1 MTEKKNT
8 FKKEKNDFILYL
20 PGFWN
25 LIDSGLKQLKNEKI
39 IDRIWQHEHTVWKS
53 DPTEISN
60 RLGWLHT
67 PRIMKD
73 SVPEI
78 QLFVEEVKKEGFTQ
92 ALLLGMGGSS
102 LASTVLRSV
111 FGVKTGYLDLHV
123 LDSTNPGAV
132 LHVDRMIDPEKTLF
146 IVSTKSGSTA
156 ETLSF
161 MRYFYNK
168 TMQMVGEQKVGS
180 HFIAITD
187 PGSKLE
193 SPAKQL
199 GFRKVFLNDPN
210 IGGRYSSLSYF
221 GLVPAGLIG
230 TDLKQLLNT
239 AQDMAGT
246 ADTGY
251 SLTEQNNTPAVLGT
265 VMGMLARQGR
275 DKLTFIT
282 SPEIQSFGTWV
293 EQLVAESTGKEGKG
307 ILPVVNETVLQPDKY
322 EDDRIFVYLKLDK
335 DVTFHKEVKSL
346 RQTGHPL
353 IQIHLNDRYELGS
366 EFFRWELA
374 TAVSG
379 YFLKINPFDQPN
391 VEATKKLTKKM
402 VITFQDKGKLPETEP
417 SLKTDILSVFT
428 DKTVHSIEQALEH
441 FFTYLNPGKEGKCR
455 SYVAIQAFV
464 QPELETD
471 KALQQ
476 FRTKIQKT
484 YKVATT
490 VGYGPRFLHST
501 GQLHKGDGGQG
512 LFIQIT
518 GEISKDIPVP
528 DKAGKEKSSISFGVL
543 ALAQAL
549 GDREALL
556 DAGRTVIRFH
566 LKTENTE
573 GISLLTKAIR

>member
-1 MTEKKNT
+1 MTGKTNT

-20 PGFWN
+20 SGFRN

-39 IDRIWQHEHTVWKS
+39 MDRIWQHDHTVWKS
-53 DPTEISN
+53 DPYEISN
-60 RLGWLHT
+60 RLGWLHS
-67 PRIMKD
+67 PRVMKD

-78 QLFVEEVKKEGFTQ
+78 QQFVEEVKKEGITQ

-102 LASTVLRSV
+102 LASEVLRSV
-111 FGVKTGYLDLHV
+111 FEVKPGFPDLHV

-132 LHVDRMIDPEKTLF
+132 LHVDRMINLEKTLF

-161 MRYFYNK
+161 MRYFYNR
-168 TMQMVGEQKVGS
+168 TMQKVGEQKVGS

-193 SPAKQL
+193 SPAEQL

-210 IGGRYSSLSYF
+210 IGGRYSALSYF
-221 GLVPAGLIG
+221 GLVPGGLIG
-230 TDLKQLLNT
+230 ADLKQLLNK
-239 AQDMAGT
+239 ALHMADT
-246 ADTGY
+246 TDTGY
-251 SLTEQNNTPAVLGT
+251 SLDDRYNTPAVLGT
-265 VMGMLARQGR
+265 VMGMLTRRGR

-293 EQLVAESTGKEGKG
+293 EQLIAESTGKEGKG

-322 EDDRIFVYLKLDK
+322 EDDRIFIYLKFGNDI
-335 DVTFHKEVKSL
+335 TFDKEVKSL
-346 RQTGHPL
+346 HQSGHPL
-353 IQIHLNDRYELGS
+353 IQIHLNDRYELGR

-374 TAVSG
+374 TAVAG

-402 VITFQDKGKLPETEP
+402 VNTFKDKGKLPETEP
-417 SLKTDILSVFT
+417 SLKTDTLSIFT
-428 DKTVHSIEQALEH
+428 DETVNNIEQALEH
-441 FFTYLNPGKEGKCR
+441 FFTHLNPGQEGNGK
-455 SYVAIQAFV
+455 SYVAIQAFI
-464 QPELETD
+464 QPEPETD

-476 FRTKIQKT
+476 LRTKIQKT
-484 YKVATT
+484 YRVATT
-490 VGYGPRFLHST
+490 IGYGPRFLHST

-518 GEISKDIPVP
+518 ADIPNDVSVP
-528 DKAGKEKSSISFGVL
+528 DKAGKKESSIRFGVL

-549 GDREALL
+549 GDRQALL

>member
-20 PGFWN
+20 SGFRR
-25 LIDSGLKQLKNEKI
+25 LIDSGLKQLENEKI
-39 IDRIWQHEHTVWKS
+39 VNRIWQHDYTVWKS
-53 DPTEISN
+53 NPTEISN

-67 PRIMKD
+67 PETIMNTIE
-73 SVPEI
+73 EI
-78 QLFVEEVKKEGFTQ
+78 QTFAEEINAEGFTQ

-102 LASTVLRSV
+102 LASEVLRSV
-111 FGVKTGYLDLHV
+111 FGVKTGYPDLHV

-132 LHVDRMIDPEKTLF
+132 QHVDGMIDPEKTLF

-187 PGSKLE
+187 PKSKLE
-193 SPAKQL
+193 SPAQQL

-210 IGGRYSSLSYF
+210 IGGRYSALSYF

-230 TDLKQLLNT
+230 TDLKKMLYT
-239 AQDMAGT
+239 AQSMADN
-246 ADTGY
+246 AKIDY
-251 SLTEQNNTPAVLGT
+251 SLSELNNTSAILGT
-265 VMGMLARQGR
+265 VMGMLARQGQ

-322 EDDRIFVYLKLDK
+322 EDDRIFVYLKLGD
-335 DVTFHKEVKSL
+335 DITFDKEVQSL
-346 RQTGHPL
+346 HQSGHPL
-353 IQIHLNDRYELGS
+353 IQIHLNDKYELGS

-374 TAVSG
+374 TAVAG
-379 YFLKINPFDQPN
+379 YFLEINPFDQPN

-402 VITFQDKGKLPETEP
+402 VTTFQDEGKLPETEP
-417 SLKTDILSVFT
+417 SLKTDTLSVFA
-428 DKTVHSIEQALEH
+428 DKTVNSIEQALQN
-441 FFTYLNPGKEGKCR
+441 FFAHLSPGQSAKGR
-455 SYVAIQAFV
+455 SYVAIQAFI
-464 QPELETD
+464 QPEPETD

-518 GEISKDIPVP
+518 GENPKDVPIP

-549 GDREALL
+549 GDRQALL

-566 LKTENTE
+566 LTKDTVQ
-573 GISLLTKAIR
+573 GISLLKENIK